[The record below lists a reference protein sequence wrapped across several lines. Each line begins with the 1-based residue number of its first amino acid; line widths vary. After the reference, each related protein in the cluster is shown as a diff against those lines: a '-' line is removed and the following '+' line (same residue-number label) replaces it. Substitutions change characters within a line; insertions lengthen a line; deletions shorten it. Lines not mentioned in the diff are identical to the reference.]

1 MNVAVPL
8 VDLAGLVA
16 FTVAGLFLLRTSS
29 HGESP
34 TSQIAKYCLVAA
46 TAVYTFAMFSNVLE
60 HIGLTAVLDAAED
73 YLEILFP
80 AFFVYGGYALYARQR
95 ENELRSAQRVAVRSQ
110 EMMLGILDA
119 APAGIIVL
127 DAAGR
132 ITFANETAKQ
142 TLDLTDVDGV
152 VHTPGWSV
160 RVAESPAAPDFAG
173 LITSP
178 HGHRGLPVVV
188 EWPDGWRVELTVQT
202 EQLGDEQGRL
212 GGMVATFLPP
222 SDSRSDGGDGSAA
235 VTG

>member
-8 VDLAGLVA
+8 IDLAGFVVFA
-16 FTVAGLFLLRTSS
+16 IAGIFLLRTSS

-34 TSQIAKYCLVAA
+34 TSSIAKYCFFGA

-60 HIGLTAVLDAAED
+60 HAGLTAALDAAED

-95 ENELRSAQRVAVRSQ
+95 ENELRSAQRVAVRSR

-178 HGHRGLPVVV
+178 LGHRGLPVVV

-202 EQLGDEQGRL
+202 EQLSDEQGRL

-222 SDSRSDGGDGSAA
+222 SGSRSNGGNGSTA